1 MGGELFPE
9 RIYEEIELP
18 GTKKFIEGVKEI
30 VQKFGTP
37 AGIGSDKCI
46 KPLPCRECPYFPG
59 CAKVYLIVEYSRLR
73 EEGLNLPLLGERFL
87 EIDGKLCELR
97 EKILRAQ
104 TEEELQSLAFILDSI
119 EALTTTIVL

>member
-1 MGGELFPE
+1 MGGKLFPE

-18 GTKKFIEGVKEI
+18 ETKEFLEEAKEI

-37 AGIGSDKCI
+37 AGIGSDKCL

-59 CAKVYLIVEYSRLR
+59 CLKMYLIVRYIQLR
-73 EEGLNLPLLGERFL
+73 EEGLNLPQLGKRFL

-97 EKILRAQ
+97 EKIFRAQ
-104 TEEELQSLAFILDSI
+104 TEEELQLLAITLYSI
-119 EALTTTIVL
+119 ENSITVNIH